1 MLTAVLLA
9 ASGILT
15 AAESFSG
22 FSSNAVIIIISV
34 FILAEGLARAG
45 VSESVAR
52 LILRLGGKREG
63 TLVALFMAAGECCPL

>member
-52 LILRLGGKREG
+52 LILRLGGKG
-63 TLVALFMAAGECCPL
+63 KVPCGPFHGGGGCCPL